1 MKKINIIFVF
11 LLLFGI
17 KVNAQVVLPTGGL
30 SLEEWVHN
38 NEVSITWMR
47 GLVTD
52 SIHNEIKIELWNAGN
67 NETIVIAD
75 NIQDTLGVY
84 FWTIPDTIDVGNKY
98 KIRILNSDSTQFN
111 MISEDFIEINE
122 EPSPLLSVE
131 STEIKNELSL
141 FPNPNRSQFNLTSD
155 VVISELFITD
165 ILGNNVFALQN
176 LNSKYFKYDNGQ
188 LSKGSYFVIVKTI
201 DNNTQTTKFIVE

>member
-1 MKKINIIFVF
+1 MKKINIIIAV
-11 LLLFGI
+11 LLLLGI
-17 KVNAQVVLPTGGL
+17 KVNAQVVLPTGGV
-30 SLEEWVHN
+30 SLEEWTHN

-52 SIHNEIKIELWNAGN
+52 SIHNEVKIELWNAGN

-84 FWTIPDTIDVGNKY
+84 FWTIPDTIEAGNKY

-111 MISEDFIEINE
+111 MISEDFIEISE
-122 EPSPLLSVE
+122 EPSPILSVE
-131 STEIKNELSL
+131 NTEIKNELSI
-141 FPNPNRSQFNLTSD
+141 FPNPNSSQFNLTSD

-176 LNSKYFKYDNGQ
+176 LNSKNFKYDNGQ
-188 LSKGSYFVIVKTI
+188 LSQGSYFVIVKTK

>member
-1 MKKINIIFVF
+1 MKNINIIIVF

-17 KVNAQVVLPTGGL
+17 KVNAQVVLPTGGV

-67 NETIVIAD
+67 NETIVIAN

-84 FWTIPDTIDVGNKY
+84 FWTIPDTIDAGNKY

-111 MISEDFIEINE
+111 MISEDFIEISE
-122 EPSPLLSVE
+122 EPSPLLTIE
-131 STEIKNELSL
+131 NTKENNEINL
-141 FPNPNRSQFNLTSD
+141 FPNPTRNEFNL
-155 VVISELFITD
+155 ISELDISELYITD
-165 ILGNNVFALQN
+165 ILGNKVYNIQN
-176 LNSKYFKYDNGQ
+176 LNSKVFKYSDSQ
-188 LSKGSYFVIVKTI
+188 LSQGSYFVVIKTQ
-201 DNNTQTTKFIVE
+201 DNNLQTLKFIVE